1 MFSMLSRLR
10 LSRAREAAYKAVA
23 VKYLEKRREERDVGL
38 EAGNGRDTGAGGSAG
53 VVAGARK

>member
-23 VKYLEKRREERDVGL
+23 VKYLEKRREERDVDL
-38 EAGNGRDTGAGGSAG
+38 EAGNRRNIGAGGSTR
-53 VVAGARK
+53 VVAEVRK